1 MMAYSNYLNALNDPR
16 SMAHRLSLL
25 GIVLIGLALRLYST
39 YVGQGFHYF
48 SINDEVS
55 AYQFIVAFLAGEP
68 YAQYLAQPLFAGAQ
82 VPGPLWTLYGAGL
95 YLLGGETASGAI
107 LYSAVLHS
115 LVVYLFYRLV
125 RQFVEPANAILMSL
139 LFAVMPWPIY
149 HASGLWNPTVLPM
162 LGSLLFLAMWR
173 SCSVAESRAVFWA
186 CLLLA
191 AIPQFH
197 MIGIFYIPVALL
209 LLLLLSPR
217 LNWRWLAFGVA
228 AGFSLYLPY
237 FIGEYQHGW
246 SNTRQL
252 FSSDTGFSWGWLK
265 IFSSPAALLSSF
277 PGSITADNTEAF
289 KQLGDR
295 YFGSY
300 VLPLLVSLLTLL
312 VAFVVYFTTLKS
324 FVTAALDVVKKREKV
339 ESHRPILFIGGLI
352 FLPVIFFAI
361 TGHGYASRYAL
372 LIMPLLFLLPAM
384 LIERSS
390 SERLTKRF
398 PLAVVLLA
406 VYSSYLAVSTYHYK
420 AELLHESELLM
431 PSFNKLE
438 EISTLLNED
447 AGEDVLA
454 WVVLSP
460 GVKQY
465 TGRYKKVY
473 DVFPTYVRLD
483 QKYKYKKGD
492 AAREKRYRLHLA
504 TEVLPESA
512 RVIYRDGSVVI
523 TPALP

>member
-1 MMAYSNYLNALNDPR
+1 MLSFSHSLNDPQ
-16 SMAHRLSLL
+16 SLAHRFSLL
-25 GIVLIGLALRLYST
+25 GIVLLGLVLRLYS
-39 YVGQGFHYF
+39 VDAGHGFHYF

-55 AYQFIVAFLAGEP
+55 AYQFIIAFLAGEP

-107 LYSAVLHS
+107 YYSAVLNS
-115 LVVYLFYRLV
+115 MVVYLFYRLA
-125 RQFVEPANAILMSL
+125 RNFIGPGNAILMSL

-149 HASGLWNPTVLPM
+149 HAAGLWNPTVLPM

-173 SCSVAESRAVFWA
+173 SCSVAGSRAVFWV

-191 AIPQFH
+191 AIPQCH

-209 LLLLLSPR
+209 LMLLLSPR
-217 LNWRWLAFGVA
+217 LNWRWLGLGIA

-237 FIGEYQHGW
+237 LIGEYLHGW

-252 FSSDTGFSWGWLK
+252 FSEDTGFSWGWLK
-265 IFSSPAALLSSF
+265 IFTSPPSLISAL
-277 PGSITADNTEAF
+277 PGSITPDNTEAF
-289 KQLGDR
+289 RQLGDR

-300 VLPLLVSLLTLL
+300 ILPLLVSLLTLL
-312 VAFVVYFTTLKS
+312 VALVVYFATLKS
-324 FVTAALDVVKKREKV
+324 FVAAALNMMKRREV
-339 ESHRPILFIGGLI
+339 IEAHRAILFIGGLI
-352 FLPVIFFAI
+352 FLPVVFFAI

-384 LIERSS
+384 LLEQLS
-390 SERLTKRF
+390 SEKLTKRF
-398 PLAVVLLA
+398 PMAVVMLA
-406 VYSSYLAVSTYHYK
+406 AYSCYLGVASYQYK
-420 AELLHESELLM
+420 ADLLENSDLLM

-438 EISTLLNED
+438 EISALLNED
-447 AGEDVLA
+447 AGEDVIA
-454 WVVLSP
+454 WVVLSQET
-460 GVKQY
+460 KQH

-483 QKYKYKKGD
+483 QKYKYKKSEPVGN
-492 AAREKRYRLHLA
+492 KRYRLHLA
-504 TEVLPESA
+504 TEVLPKDA
-512 RVIYRDGSVVI
+512 RVIYRDASVVI
-523 TPALP
+523 TPAQP